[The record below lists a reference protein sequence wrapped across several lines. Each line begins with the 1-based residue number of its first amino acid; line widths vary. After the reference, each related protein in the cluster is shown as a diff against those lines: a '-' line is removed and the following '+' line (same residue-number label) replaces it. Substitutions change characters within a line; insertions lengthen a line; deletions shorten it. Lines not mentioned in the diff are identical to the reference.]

1 MAASAIP
8 ETNRRRVNNA
18 RATGRVCDAG
28 NPDLDRTKAG
38 ELSRIKP
45 RVRRK
50 VSVLRRKLQ
59 FEPLAGL
66 LAQRQHLR
74 VDRYPSPACRVVT
87 LAAFLCLQWRDRA
100 GISPDF
106 SFKPNAGTVGQHH

>member
-1 MAASAIP
+1 MTASAIP
-8 ETNRRRVNNA
+8 ETNPRRVSA
-18 RATGRVCDAG
+18 PRAAGAVCPAG
-28 NPDLDRTKAG
+28 SPEVSRNKTG

-66 LAQRQHLR
+66 LAQRQHSR
-74 VDRYPSPACRVVT
+74 VDRYPSPVSRVVM
-87 LAAFLCLQWRDRA
+87 LAVFLCLQWRDRA